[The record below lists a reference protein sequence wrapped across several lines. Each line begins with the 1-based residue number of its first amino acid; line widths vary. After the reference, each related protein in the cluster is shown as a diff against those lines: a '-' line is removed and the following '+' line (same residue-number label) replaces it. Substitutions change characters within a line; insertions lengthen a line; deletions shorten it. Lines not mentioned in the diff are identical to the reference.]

1 MRTDIEENYNKIYK
15 YCFFHVHD
23 RILAEDLTQET
34 FLRALPRGME
44 GELPYLYTVAGN
56 LCTDYYRK
64 REREVPCPKETEWE
78 EQGIPG
84 ERENIPEK
92 LLIREA
98 VLSMPREAREFVY
111 LRFVLEESVSV
122 VAEILGISRFAVYRR
137 EKMILKELREKLK
150 EGG

>member
-84 ERENIPEK
+84 ERETVP
-92 LLIREA
+92 
-98 VLSMPREAREFVY
+98 
-111 LRFVLEESVSV
+111 V

>member
-34 FLRALPRGME
+34 FLRALPHGME

-64 REREVPCPKETEWE
+64 GIRVAAVRTGGICVSCRRDSRYIQICGLPQGETD
-78 EQGIPG
+78 I
-84 ERENIPEK
+84 
-92 LLIREA
+92 
-98 VLSMPREAREFVY
+98 
-111 LRFVLEESVSV
+111 
-122 VAEILGISRFAVYRR
+122 
-137 EKMILKELREKLK
+137 
-150 EGG
+150 EGTSGKVKRGRVKT

>member
-34 FLRALPRGME
+34 FLRALPHGME

-64 REREVPCPKETEWE
+64 RGREATYPKETECE

-84 ERENIPEK
+84 EQENIPEK

-98 VLSMPREAREFVY
+98 VQSLSEDAREFVW
-111 LRFVLEESVSV
+111 LRFVLEESASA
-122 VAEILGISRFAVYRR
+122 VAGILGISRFAVYRR
-137 EKMILKELREKLK
+137 EKQILKELREKLK